1 VRESFGG
8 AVANGV
14 SQTGAAGLAIIVFL
28 KQLFAGERSL
38 RELGGPILIGQISG
52 QVARLGIE
60 TFLSFLA
67 FFSVQLA
74 VLNILPIPVLDGGH
88 VVFLLAEAV
97 AGKPVP
103 LVWRIRLLNVG
114 FWVLVGIMLV
124 ALGNDVLRL
133 IP

>member
-1 VRESFGG
+1 
-8 AVANGV
+8 
-14 SQTGAAGLAIIVFL
+14 
-28 KQLFAGERSL
+28 
-38 RELGGPILIGQISG
+38 
-52 QVARLGIE
+52 
-60 TFLSFLA
+60 
-67 FFSVQLA
+67 
-74 VLNILPIPVLDGGH
+74 